1 VPRSCLQAFPRHQ
14 RPLSLGR
21 VLPHPADGKAIEANL
36 LRDRDVRLRRQ
47 QVEDAAELLAAVA
60 WLPPQVDAI
69 SVGLRVGDTGPL
81 GELCAFYLKIIN
93 VGEKGFY
100 RIGVASI
107 PGRLKLSR
115 KYFARGL
122 HSCLI

>member
-1 VPRSCLQAFPRHQ
+1 MLRHLDGTTWNMIAPAIGRPPVRNHVPR
-14 RPLSLGR
+14 
-21 VLPHPADGKAIEANL
+21 
-36 LRDRDVRLRRQ
+36 
-47 QVEDAAELLAAVA
+47 VA
-60 WLPPQVDAI
+60 
-69 SVGLRVGDTGPL
+69 R
-81 GELCAFYLKIIN
+81 CAFYLKIIN

>member
-1 VPRSCLQAFPRHQ
+1 
-14 RPLSLGR
+14 
-21 VLPHPADGKAIEANL
+21 LPDSADGEAIQA
-36 LRDRDVRLRRQ
+36 DFAGYRDVALMIEQIHDPRELF
-47 QVEDAAELLAAVA
+47 AAIR
-60 WLPPQVDAI
+60 WLPPQIDTI